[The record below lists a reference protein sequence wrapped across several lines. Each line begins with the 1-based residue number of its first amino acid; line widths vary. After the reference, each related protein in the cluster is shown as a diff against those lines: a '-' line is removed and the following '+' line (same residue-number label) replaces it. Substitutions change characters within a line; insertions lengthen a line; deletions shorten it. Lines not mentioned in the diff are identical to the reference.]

1 MVLGCPDQRLPS
13 EHGTLSAYHSADPTG
28 SLPPRPPQGARG
40 FLSSILPEET
50 PDMLPVLFPTLL
62 ASLPTG
68 PGAALAITAATLTYV
83 LTQREIDA
91 KLSIR

>member
-1 MVLGCPDQRLPS
+1 
-13 EHGTLSAYHSADPTG
+13 
-28 SLPPRPPQGARG
+28 
-40 FLSSILPEET
+40 
-50 PDMLPVLFPTLL
+50 MLPALFPTLL

-68 PGAALAITAATLTYV
+68 PGAALAITAVALAYV

>member
-1 MVLGCPDQRLPS
+1 MHP
-13 EHGTLSAYHSADPTG
+13 A
-28 SLPPRPPQGARG
+28 
-40 FLSSILPEET
+40 
-50 PDMLPVLFPTLL
+50 LFPSLL

-68 PGAALAITAATLTYV
+68 PGAALVVATAALSYV

>member
-1 MVLGCPDQRLPS
+1 
-13 EHGTLSAYHSADPTG
+13 
-28 SLPPRPPQGARG
+28 
-40 FLSSILPEET
+40 
-50 PDMLPVLFPTLL
+50 MLPALVPTLL